1 MFIGSTK
8 DKEKAIKDIETA
20 KKSFGVAFPV
30 TLAAPPSKE
39 TLLAHRDVVRGE
51 LGYAKATVVSKKKGV
66 GAAVPK
72 SVKLVCI
79 LFIVIFFTIHIIPS
93 LTNYHYCM
101 LRVIQLIHLL
111 SNLTVILMIS

>member
-1 MFIGSTK
+1 MTSHRERMYIGSTK
-8 DKEKAIKDIETA
+8 DKDKAIMDIETVQ
-20 KKSFGVAFPV
+20 KSFGVAFPV

-72 SVKLVCI
+72 LVKLVRI
-79 LFIVIFFTIHIIPS
+79 LFIVIFFTNHYNTS
-93 LTNYHYCM
+93 LTNYHYC
-101 LRVIQLIHLL
+101 LYI
-111 SNLTVILMIS
+111 